1 MMDVSLINKNQIV
14 ELASLLDRKRGFCV
28 LTGAGVST
36 QSGLPA
42 YRDES
47 GRWKHSKPM
56 QHQDFIS
63 SETKRKFYW
72 ARSMLGWPNFNN
84 AQPSQAHLRIT
95 DLVLQGFVGSIITQN
110 VDRLH
115 HAAGCENTLDLHGRL
130 DQVVC
135 LECKELFS
143 RHTFQSKLEVLNP
156 DFTTGK
162 KSLRPDGDVDFDYVA
177 LETFDVPVCEKCSGA
192 LKPNVVFFGDV
203 LDRNVVSHASQLIEN
218 SSGLL
223 VIGSSLMVYSGYRY
237 VKQAV
242 ALNKPVVIINQ
253 GKTRADDLYTLKI
266 EHEAGQVLTELLCV
280 LTNSVSH

>member
-1 MMDVSLINKNQIV
+1 MMDIRVISHDQIV
-14 ELASLLDRKRGFCV
+14 EFADLLYCKLGFCV

-36 QSGLPA
+36 HSGLPA

-47 GRWKHSKPM
+47 GEWKHSKPM

-63 SETKRKFYW
+63 SEAKRKYYW
-72 ARSMLGWPNFNN
+72 ARSMLGWPSFKN
-84 AQPSQAHLRIT
+84 AQPSQAHIGIAMLAN
-95 DLVLQGFVGSIITQN
+95 QGFVGSIITQN

-115 HAAGCENTLDLHGRL
+115 QAAGCENTLDLHGRL

-135 LECKELFS
+135 LECKEISS
-143 RHTFQSKLEVLNP
+143 RHSLQLRLEFLNP
-156 DFTTGK
+156 DFIVEK
-162 KSLRPDGDVDFDYVA
+162 KSLRPDGDMDMDSDS
-177 LETFDVPVCEKCSGA
+177 LESFDVPVCERCGGV
-192 LKPNVVFFGDV
+192 LKPNVVFFGDI
-203 LDRNVVSHASQLIEN
+203 LDRDVVSQASQIIES

-237 VKQAV
+237 VKQTV

-266 EHEAGQVLTELLCV
+266 EREAGQVLTELLSV
-280 LTNSVSH
+280 LTNSMSH